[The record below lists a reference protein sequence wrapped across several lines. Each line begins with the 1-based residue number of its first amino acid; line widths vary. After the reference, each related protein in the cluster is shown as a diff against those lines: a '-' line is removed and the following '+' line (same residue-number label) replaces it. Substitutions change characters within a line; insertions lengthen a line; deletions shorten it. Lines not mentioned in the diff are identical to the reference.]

1 VKRHAA
7 LVELLHFLRL
17 YAYQFTT
24 VTPATHECVLSSE
37 CTHPPTLRDIFGWS
51 RPFGPNE
58 IEPVLLQLLEQA
70 EALERDGSGKLVCR
84 IRVASLDDQL
94 FVHSGYPTDEKD
106 AVFFGP
112 DTYRF
117 VGFVKRHLPSLPAP
131 RRIVDMGAGCGSG
144 GIALSTIFPDAKVSL
159 VDVNPE
165 ALSLAE
171 VNAAAAGASVET
183 RCSDRLP
190 EGADLVIAN
199 PPYLMDSAERQY
211 RHGGELLGGAI
222 ALDWLRQALDQ
233 LTPGGTMLLY
243 TGAAFVDGRSP
254 LLVALKSDCN
264 AAGAQITIEEIDPD
278 VFGEELQREEYR
290 DVERIAAVGIRVTR

>member
-1 VKRHAA
+1 MKRHAA

-24 VTPATHECVLSSE
+24 VTPATHECVLSSG
-37 CTHPPTLRDIFGWS
+37 CTGPPTLRDIFGWN
-51 RPFGPNE
+51 RPFIPDE

-70 EALERDGSGKLVCR
+70 DAVASDGSGKLVCR

-94 FVHSGYPTDEKD
+94 FIHSGYPTEQKD

-117 VGFVKRHLPSLPAP
+117 VQFVRRRLPSVRAP
-131 RRIVDMGAGCGSG
+131 RHIVDMGTGCGCG
-144 GIALSTIFPDAKVSL
+144 AIALSALFPDASVLL

-165 ALSLAE
+165 ALTLAE
-171 VNAAAAGASVET
+171 VNAAAAGAAVET

-199 PPYLMDSAERQY
+199 PPYLMDASERQY
-211 RHGGELLGGAI
+211 RHGGELLGGAV
-222 ALDWLRQALDQ
+222 ARDWVRQALDR
-233 LTPGGTMLLY
+233 LAPGGTMLLY

-278 VFGEELQREEYR
+278 VFGEELLREEYR
-290 DVERIAAVGIRVTR
+290 DVERIAAVGVRVTR

>member
-7 LVELLHFLRL
+7 LLQLLHFLRL

-37 CTHPPTLRDIFGWS
+37 CTGPLTLRDIFGWN
-51 RPFGPNE
+51 RPFGPDD
-58 IEPVLLQLLEQA
+58 IAPVLLQLLEQA
-70 EALERDGSGKLVCR
+70 DVLASDASGKLVCR

-94 FVHSGYPTDEKD
+94 FIHSGYPTEQKD

-117 VGFVKRHLPSLPAP
+117 VQFVKRHLPSLPSP

-144 GIALSTIFPDAKVSL
+144 GIAVSALFPDAKISL
-159 VDVNPE
+159 VDVNPK
-165 ALSLAE
+165 ALFLAE
-171 VNAAAAGASVET
+171 VNAAAAGAAVET

-199 PPYLMDSAERQY
+199 PPYLMDPSERQY

-222 ALDWLRQALDQ
+222 ALDWVHQALDQ
-233 LTPGGTMLLY
+233 LAPEGTMLLY

-254 LLVALKSDCN
+254 LLVALRSDCN
-264 AAGAQITIEEIDPD
+264 AAGAQITVEEIDPD
-278 VFGEELQREEYR
+278 VFGEELSGEEYR
-290 DVERIAAVGIRVTR
+290 NVERIAAVGVRVTR